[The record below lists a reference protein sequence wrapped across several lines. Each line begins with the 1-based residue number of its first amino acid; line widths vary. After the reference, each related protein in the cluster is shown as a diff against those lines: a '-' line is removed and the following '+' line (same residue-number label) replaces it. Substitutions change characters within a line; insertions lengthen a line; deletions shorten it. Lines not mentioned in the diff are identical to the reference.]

1 MYKFLEQT
9 VAGYMTRAVRTVTRE
24 RTVRELSDMFERDDF
39 NSYPVEEDGQV
50 IGIVTKFDLLK
61 CFIFTPSQMI
71 PPYEQLMSRTVGDVM
86 TSEFI
91 YVRTDTKLTRV
102 LQLMVD
108 HRIRSVPAIDDEHR
122 LAGIIARRDVLR
134 ALADCADEVVVQ
146 IQRLASGL
154 AQLSPDRKRRIG
166 FAKPL
171 ITDVKN
177 RLPARFPDPKSA
189 RPFER
194 VDLDQIASRAT
205 VIV

>member
-9 VAGYMTRAVRTVTRE
+9 VAGYMTRAAKTVTRD
-24 RTVRELSDMFERDDF
+24 RTVRELSEMFERDDF

-50 IGIVTKFDLLK
+50 IGIVTKFDVLK
-61 CFIFTPSQMI
+61 GFIFTPSQMI

-134 ALADCADEVVVQ
+134 ALADC
-146 IQRLASGL
+146 SG
-154 AQLSPDRKRRIG
+154 SGR
-166 FAKPL
+166 
-171 ITDVKN
+171 
-177 RLPARFPDPKSA
+177 
-189 RPFER
+189 
-194 VDLDQIASRAT
+194 
-205 VIV
+205 

>member
-9 VAGYMTRAVRTVTRE
+9 VAGYMTSTVRTVTRE
-24 RTVRELSDMFERDDF
+24 QTVRDIGAMFERDDF
-39 NSYPVEEDGQV
+39 NSYPVEEEGQV

-71 PPYEQLMSRTVGDVM
+71 PPYQQLMQRTVGDLM

-108 HRIRSVPAIDDEHR
+108 HRIRSVPAIDDDHR

-134 ALADCADEVVVQ
+134 ALADC
-146 IQRLASGL
+146 SG
-154 AQLSPDRKRRIG
+154 G
-166 FAKPL
+166 G
-171 ITDVKN
+171 
-177 RLPARFPDPKSA
+177 
-189 RPFER
+189 
-194 VDLDQIASRAT
+194 
-205 VIV
+205 

>member
-1 MYKFLEQT
+1 LDRALALYKFLEQT
-9 VAGYMTRAVRTVTRE
+9 VAGYMTRAAKTVTRE
-24 RTVRELSDMFERDDF
+24 RTVRELSEMFERDDF
-39 NSYPVEEDGQV
+39 NSYPVEDDGQV

-134 ALADCADEVVVQ
+134 ALADCA
-146 IQRLASGL
+146 G
-154 AQLSPDRKRRIG
+154 G
-166 FAKPL
+166 
-171 ITDVKN
+171 
-177 RLPARFPDPKSA
+177 
-189 RPFER
+189 
-194 VDLDQIASRAT
+194 
-205 VIV
+205 